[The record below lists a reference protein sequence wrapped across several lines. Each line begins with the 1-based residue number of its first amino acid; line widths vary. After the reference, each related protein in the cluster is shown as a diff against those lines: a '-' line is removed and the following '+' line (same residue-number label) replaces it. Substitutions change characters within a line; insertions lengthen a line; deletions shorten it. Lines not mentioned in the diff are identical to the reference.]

1 MKPTP
6 DEQNEARERPK
17 SRRELFRS
25 LGRGAALAG
34 LTAAA
39 AVLALRGGSE
49 ECVNRGICG
58 GCRVYAD
65 CPLPA
70 ALSRRAAE
78 A

>member
-1 MKPTP
+1 MKPAP
-6 DEQNEARERPK
+6 DNHDDARERPH
-17 SRRELFRS
+17 SRREFFRS
-25 LGRGAALAG
+25 LGRSAALAG

-39 AVLALRGGSE
+39 AVLVLRGGSQ

-70 ALSRRAAE
+70 ALSRKAAE
-78 A
+78 G